1 MFDGYHVSGF
11 DVIWKPYL
19 LSLDSH
25 VLPGEC
31 FLIHHNT
38 APAPVR

>member
-19 LSLDSH
+19 LSLESH
-25 VLPGEC
+25 VLLKAFSGME
-31 FLIHHNT
+31 
-38 APAPVR
+38 